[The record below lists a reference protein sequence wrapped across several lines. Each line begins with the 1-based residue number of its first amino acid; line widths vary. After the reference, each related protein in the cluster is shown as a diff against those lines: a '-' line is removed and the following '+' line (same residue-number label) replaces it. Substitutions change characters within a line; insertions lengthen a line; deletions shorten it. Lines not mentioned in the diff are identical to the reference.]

1 MNLPRFLDIPESS
14 EADADAIVI
23 PLPYEGTVTYGKG
36 TADAPEAI
44 WRASTQLE
52 LYDEELDAD
61 LDRLKFHSADAV
73 VPETGEPVEH
83 YLERVY
89 WAAVELHNNPG
100 LIIGVGGEHS
110 LTPPLVRAAIAKRR
124 IDPATLTVVQ
134 IDAHAD
140 LRDSYEETPYS
151 HACAMRRV
159 LDLGARVL
167 AIGVRSADRAEVDFG
182 KQCRKL
188 RTFYAQPLATDAMV
202 ELDLI
207 KSLGQLSGPVYLTID
222 VDGLDPALCPATGTP
237 QPGGLGW
244 WTTLRYLRT
253 LIENPKVW
261 LAGFDICETVPQP
274 GTLINEFTAV
284 RLLAKVVLYH
294 ALRKS

>member
-1 MNLPRFLDIPESS
+1 MNLPRFLDIPAS
-14 EADADAIVI
+14 EPAEADAIVL
-23 PLPYEGTVTYGKG
+23 PLPFEGTVTYGKG
-36 TADAPEAI
+36 TAAAPEAI

-61 LDRLKFHSADAV
+61 LDKLKFHSADPI
-73 VPETGEPVEH
+73 VPNESEPVAQ
-83 YLERVY
+83 YLDRVY

-100 LIIGVGGEHS
+100 LVIGVGGEHS

-140 LRDSYEETPYS
+140 LRDSYEDTPHS

-167 AIGVRSADRAEVDFG
+167 AIGIRSADRAEADFG
-182 KQCRKL
+182 KQCRRLK
-188 RTFYAQPLATDAMV
+188 TFHAQMLANDAMF

-207 KSLGQLSGPVYLTID
+207 KALGQLSGPVYLTID
-222 VDGLDPALCPATGTP
+222 IDGLDPALCPATGTP
-237 QPGGLGW
+237 QPGGLEW
-244 WTTLRYLRT
+244 WPTLRYLRT
-253 LIENPKVW
+253 LIQNPKIQIV
-261 LAGFDICETVPQP
+261 GFDICETVPQP
-274 GTLINEFTAV
+274 GALINEFTAI
-284 RLLAKVVLYH
+284 RLLSKVVLYH